1 MRKLFVLV
9 LALTTIL
16 LLPAPASAQR
26 LYRLDAVEG
35 PHSPARFV
43 GASDCS
49 AGDTITI
56 KSPGFD
62 NGGSSKATVGAN
74 GIFELSATITSTG
87 LSRRFITL
95 QSAECA
101 QKGPL
106 EFKPFFG
113 PRVSVFVPKGFEL
126 PFTGV
131 PVLPGLALGLSL
143 LLAGA
148 LLVRLS
154 SRPSGRGSPTGWR

>member
-49 AGDTITI
+49 VGDTITI
-56 KSPGFD
+56 KSPGFV
-62 NGGSSKATVGAN
+62 NKGGSRATIEAN
-74 GIFELSATITSTG
+74 GIFHLSATITSTG
-87 LSRRFITL
+87 IKDRFIEITSAKCAKQPKDMTL
-95 QSAECA
+95 E
-101 QKGPL
+101 
-106 EFKPFFG
+106 FG
-113 PRVSVFVPKGFEL
+113 PRVSLFVPKGFVL

-131 PVLPGLALGLSL
+131 PVGQQWALGLSF
-143 LLAGA
+143 LLAGV

-154 SRPSGRGSPTGWR
+154 SRPSRRGSPSSRR

>member
-35 PHSPARFV
+35 PHSPARFL
-43 GASDCS
+43 GASNCPR
-49 AGDTITI
+49 GDTITVV
-56 KSPGFD
+56 SDGFSK
-62 NGGSSKATVGAN
+62 GSSTATVGAN
-74 GIFELSATITSTG
+74 GIFHLSATIKDEDASKG
-87 LSRRFITL
+87 FIEIK
-95 QSAECA
+95 SAKCA
-101 QKGPL
+101 QLGDL
-106 EFKPFFG
+106 DLDFG
-113 PRVSVFVPKGFEL
+113 PRVSVSVPKGFEL

-131 PVLPGLALGLSL
+131 PVLPRLALGLSL

>member
-35 PHSPARFV
+35 PGSPTKFV
-43 GASDCS
+43 GVSDCPP
-49 AGDTITI
+49 GDTITI
-56 KSPGFD
+56 TSAGFV
-62 NGGSSKATVGAN
+62 NGPSKATVGAN
-74 GIFELSATITSTG
+74 GIFQMSATITSTG
-87 LSRRFITL
+87 LRRRFIEL
-95 QSAECA
+95 QSAECV

-106 EFKPFFG
+106 KFEPFFG
-113 PRVSVFVPKGFEL
+113 PKVSVFVPKGFEL

-131 PVLPGLALGLSL
+131 PVLPRLALGLSL

-148 LLVRLS
+148 LMVRLS

>member
-56 KSPGFD
+56 KSSGFA
-62 NGGSSKATVGAN
+62 NRGSSTATVGAN
-74 GIFELSATITSTG
+74 GIFQMSAPITSRG
-87 LSRRFITL
+87 RQDRFIEIK
-95 QSAECA
+95 SARCA
-101 QKGPL
+101 KQPKSLTL
-106 EFKPFFG
+106 EFG
-113 PRVSVFVPKGFEL
+113 PMVSLVVPKGFLL

-131 PVLPGLALGLSL
+131 PVGQQLALGLSF
-143 LLAGA
+143 LLAGV